1 MKNVIGAFIQKKNIH
16 HTSEV
21 IMFFLS
27 VQTTLHNE
35 LHYIWIY
42 YTTIALLI
50 SAKHSIRSTG
60 RHLTT
65 TLSTNS
71 KIKPRAKLLNSMLN
85 QNHGCVSESFT

>member
-1 MKNVIGAFIQKKNIH
+1 MMLKHV
-16 HTSEV
+16 TSV
-21 IMFFLS
+21 CPDYF
-27 VQTTLHNE
+27 T
-35 LHYIWIY
+35 YIWIY

-50 SAKHSIRSTG
+50 SAKHSIRSKE

-71 KIKPRAKLLNSMLN
+71 KIKPRAKLLDSMLN